1 MRILFLT
8 KHKPFAEDAAELIM
22 LHFNRAEIIFGNIND
37 PFPKHILSREFDYV
51 ISYISPWIIPK
62 VVLDNTKIAAI
73 NFHPG
78 PPEYPGIGCTNF
90 AIYNGEKEYGITVHH
105 MKEKVDTGD
114 IITVERF
121 PILEQDTVYT
131 LTQRCYAYIFISFC
145 KILSQILCNDLLS
158 KSNET
163 WRRKPFTRE
172 ELDRLC
178 IISKDMT
185 EDEIGRRVKA
195 TTYPGKPGAYIE

>member
-8 KHKPFAEDAAELIM
+8 KRKPLAEDAAELIM
-22 LHFNRAEIIFGNIND
+22 LHSNSAEIIYGNIND
-37 PFPKHILSREFDYV
+37 PFPEHILSREFDYV

-62 VVLDNTKIAAI
+62 VVLDNAKIAAI

-105 MKEKVDTGD
+105 MNEKVDTGD

-131 LTQRCYAYIFISFC
+131 LTQRCYAYIFVSFC
-145 KILSQILCNDLLS
+145 KILPQVLADDLLG
-158 KSNET
+158 KSNEK
-163 WRRKPFTRE
+163 WKRKPFTRG
-172 ELDRLC
+172 ELNWLC
-178 IISKDMT
+178 VISKDMT
-185 EDEIGRRVKA
+185 EDEIERRLKA
-195 TTYPGKPGAYIE
+195 TTYPGKPGAYIV